1 LAKIREKEAAMD
13 KLANGNGVNGTNGVK
28 RENVNG
34 TVGGA
39 G

>member
-1 LAKIREKEAAMD
+1 MD

-28 RENVNG
+28 SGNVNG
-34 TVGGA
+34 TVVGA